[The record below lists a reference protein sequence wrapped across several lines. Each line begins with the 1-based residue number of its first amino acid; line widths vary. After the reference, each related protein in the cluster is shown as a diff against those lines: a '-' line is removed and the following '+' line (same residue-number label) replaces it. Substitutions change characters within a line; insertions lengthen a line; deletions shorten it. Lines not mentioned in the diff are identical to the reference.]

1 MMKYVCQICGYVY
14 DDAKEKVP
22 FEQLPADWK
31 CPLCGAAKTDFKP
44 ESSGGEKKNL
54 SRHP

>member
-1 MMKYVCQICGYVY
+1 MKYVCQICGYIY

-44 ESSGGEKKNL
+44 ETADGKKK
-54 SRHP
+54 SRLQYP

>member
-1 MMKYVCQICGYVY
+1 MKYVCQICGYIY
-14 DDAKEKVP
+14 DDAKEKVL

-44 ESSGGEKKNL
+44 ETADGEKEK
-54 SRHP
+54 PVTVPI